1 MLHRHGLCVIVLTAF
16 LSSLPANC
24 QHAGAGSIGAGSRT
38 SPISPTGNTTNS
50 TTLPGDLG
58 TRGIYLAGKVQM
70 EDGAAPPEP
79 VLIERV
85 CGASY
90 RKAEGYT
97 DSKGQFSFQLGQEQA
112 VTEDASFD
120 TVASAPGPATSPIG
134 NSSSK
139 LNSPGAGSQMTGS
152 GGAGAP
158 RNLTGC
164 ELTASL
170 PGFRS
175 NSVNLDEHRR
185 LDNPNVGTFILH
197 RLANVEGSSVSVTT
211 LEAPKDARKA
221 YDKAR
226 EALRK
231 DKTEEAQKQ
240 FSKAVELD
248 PKFAEAWYQLG
259 VLQEKNSE
267 IPEARK
273 SYSQAMAADPKLVSP
288 YLPLA
293 RLALRD
299 KNWEDLAATTNRLL
313 KLDAADFPEAYY
325 YNALANFRL
334 KKPDDAESSARQALK
349 LDTAH
354 RFPQASHILGLL
366 LYRKRDYAG
375 ASEQLRNY
383 LQLAPNAPDAAQV
396 KGQLAEL
403 EHLATAS
410 KPSSDAPQ
418 PQ

>member
-1 MLHRHGLCVIVLTAF
+1 MLHRHGLGVTLLTVF
-16 LSSLPANC
+16 LFPAPANC
-24 QHAGAGSIGAGSRT
+24 QHSAAGSMGAGSRP
-38 SPISPTGNTTNS
+38 SPVSPTATTTNGTS
-50 TTLPGDLG
+50 LPADLG
-58 TRGIYLAGKVQM
+58 IRGIFLAGKVQM
-70 EDGAAPPEP
+70 EDGGAPPEP

-97 DSKGQFSFQLGQEQA
+97 DSKGQFSLQLGQEQA
-112 VTEDASFD
+112 LATDASFD
-120 TVASAPGPATSPIG
+120 TVTNTPGAGNGSAG
-134 NSSSK
+134 NSPNRSNSS
-139 LNSPGAGSQMTGS
+139 GAGSQMTGS
-152 GGAGAP
+152 GGAGA
-158 RNLTGC
+158 RRDLMGC
-164 ELTASL
+164 ELTAAL

-231 DKTEEAQKQ
+231 DKGDEAQKQ
-240 FSKAVELD
+240 FSKAVELC

-259 VLQEKNSE
+259 ILQEKNAD

-293 RLALRD
+293 RLALHD
-299 KNWEDLAATTNRLL
+299 KNWDELAGTTNRLL
-313 KLDAADFPEAYY
+313 KLDAVDFPEAYY
-325 YNALANFRL
+325 LNALANFRL

-349 LDTAH
+349 LDSAH

-366 LYRKRDYAG
+366 LYQKRDYAG
-375 ASEQLRNY
+375 AAEQLRNY
-383 LQLAPNAPDAAQV
+383 LQLAPNAPDASQV
-396 KGQLAEL
+396 KGQLAEIDR
-403 EHLATAS
+403 LATAS
-410 KPSSDAPQ
+410 KPGSDAPQ